1 MAAPVTDQIAK
12 LEAARHLV
20 LSDSTHYAAIVPG
33 ILPIIGA
40 QSHLEIRRWG
50 ADFLAEAFASPAL
63 SLQGKESLSVQV
75 LQTLK
80 ELLELPNEDT
90 GVLKSVIQAAASIY
104 GLFFRYIIN
113 NPLDSQTWERM
124 ASIKSNILK
133 RWDSAA
139 TGVRICC
146 IKFVQRV
153 VQVQTPGIIA
163 DPRVGAILPCLTPTL
178 DTLTCSK
185 QRPEQNEV
193 SLALVPRDHPL
204 IPPPNLEAEASGLLD
219 RLLNVFYEGSSDAVL
234 INATLNCLSILVRT
248 RGSIANKIVSTV
260 LSFNPLKLA
269 NTPMSPKSKVHIKSM
284 ERTTRAFLMNIYR
297 RNENGPFAARIKQ
310 HVDRLTQSRMDIFD
324 EGSRKRGAPVEPTD
338 GLDDAKRRRLG
349 AEVNTQKAIPPLPP
363 GPTSIAQLYTLTSE
377 EGLRS
382 FDVTQLPIDL
392 VVRIALPVLQRI
404 DQGLLSEAVNGVRSR
419 YIALGKSQQTQ
430 THGSTSLPVSSAL
443 DEEEDDYEPDF
454 EPTEDSEQILNKED
468 GLSALEVR
476 QEPKDLA
483 LGPFKL
489 PQPPPLTSEEAERL
503 GKGTIS
509 RVFSMMSVLEEPT
522 KAPKPGL
529 HRLAGSN
536 YDKEAWIT
544 VITRLATRASSGLQ
558 DAEDEV
564 KNEAE
569 QNGIIA
575 THKGH
580 SLADGIRET
589 LWKYI
594 IDDFR
599 IRIPIAI
606 AWLNEEWY
614 NDRVI
619 EMQSASS
626 NEQNGGSMSH
636 PQNYEK
642 WVLRVLDG
650 IVPYLDAKDKVL
662 IRFLSEIP
670 GVSEAVLERIKN
682 IARDPDRVTLAVNAI
697 HYLVLLRP
705 PVREMCLDSLEDM
718 WRNYDDAR
726 APTRKLLAK
735 WRPHVLEA
743 DTANTIKPDVKQ
755 ILMNTAPTPPGE
767 QSAPAKQEI
776 APSAIAAAS

>member
-20 LSDSTHYAAIVPG
+20 LSDSAHYAAIVPG

-104 GLFFRYIIN
+104 GLIFRYIIN
-113 NPLDSQTWERM
+113 NPLDSQTWDRM

-133 RWDSAA
+133 RWDSAT

-163 DPRVGAILPCLTPTL
+163 DPR
-178 DTLTCSK
+178 
-185 QRPEQNEV
+185 RPEQNEI

-234 INATLNCLSILVRT
+234 VNATLNCLSVLVRT

-284 ERTTRAFLMNIYR
+284 ERTTRAFLMNVYR

-310 HVDRLTQSRMDIFD
+310 HVDRLTQTRMDILD

-349 AEVNTQKAIPPLPP
+349 AEVNTQKSIPPLPP
-363 GPTSIAQLYTLTSE
+363 GPTSIAQLYTLTNE

-404 DQGLLSEAVNGVRSR
+404 DQGLLNEAVEGVRLR
-419 YIALGKSQQTQ
+419 YLALGKSQQTQ
-430 THGSTSLPVSSAL
+430 TQGPKTLPITSGL

-489 PQPPPLTSEEAERL
+489 PQPPPLTSEEAEKL

-558 DAEDEV
+558 DAEDEI

-569 QNGIIA
+569 QNGTIA

-589 LWKYI
+589 LWKYVI
-594 IDDFR
+594 EDFR

-614 NDRVI
+614 NDRMI
-619 EMQSASS
+619 EKQSASS
-626 NEQNGGSMSH
+626 NEQNGGLTSH

-642 WVLRVLDG
+642 WVLKLLDG

-670 GVSEAVLERIKN
+670 GISEAVLERIKN

-705 PVREMCLDSLEDM
+705 PVREMCLDTLEDM

-743 DTANTIKPDVKQ
+743 
-755 ILMNTAPTPPGE
+755 APTTISEPSPPDE
-767 QSAPAKQEI
+767 PSAPTKQ
-776 APSAIAAAS
+776 AMATSAVAAVG

>member
-1 MAAPVTDQIAK
+1 MTAPVTDQIAK

-20 LSDSTHYAAIVPG
+20 LSDSTHYAAIIPG

-104 GLFFRYIIN
+104 GLIFRYIIN

-163 DPRVGAILPCLTPTL
+163 DPR
-178 DTLTCSK
+178 
-185 QRPEQNEV
+185 RPEQNEI

-234 INATLNCLSILVRT
+234 VNATLNCLSILVRT
-248 RGSIANKIVSTV
+248 RGSIANKIVSTI
-260 LSFNPLKLA
+260 LSFNPSKLV
-269 NTPMSPKSKVHIKSM
+269 NTPMSPKAKVHIRSM

-310 HVDRLTQSRMDIFD
+310 HVDRLIQSRMDIFD
-324 EGSRKRGAPVEPTD
+324 EGSKKRSAPVEPTD

-349 AEVNTQKAIPPLPP
+349 AEVNTPKTIPPLPP

-404 DQGLLSEAVNGVRSR
+404 DQGLLNEAVNGVRSR
-419 YIALGKSQQTQ
+419 YLALSKSQPTQ
-430 THGSTSLPVSSAL
+430 THGQTSQAVPSTL

-454 EPTEDSEQILNKED
+454 EPTEDSEQIINKED

-489 PQPPPLTSEEAERL
+489 PQPPPLTSEEAEKL

-558 DAEDEV
+558 DTEDEV

-589 LWKYI
+589 LWKYV

-599 IRIPIAI
+599 VRIPIAI

-614 NDRVI
+614 NDRMI
-619 EMQSASS
+619 ESQSANS

-636 PQNYEK
+636 PQNYEN
-642 WVLRVLDG
+642 WVLKLLDG

-670 GVSEAVLERIKN
+670 GVSETVLERIKN

-705 PVREMCLDSLEDM
+705 PVREMCVDALEDL

-743 DTANTIKPDVKQ
+743 DTATTIPPDVKQ
-755 ILMNTAPTPPGE
+755 IPTRTTPTPPDE
-767 QSAPAKQEI
+767 SSAPTKREM
-776 APSAIAAAS
+776 APSAIAATG

>member
-104 GLFFRYIIN
+104 GLIVRYIIN
-113 NPLDSQTWERM
+113 NPHDSQTWERM

-163 DPRVGAILPCLTPTL
+163 DPR
-178 DTLTCSK
+178 
-185 QRPEQNEV
+185 RPEQNEI

-234 INATLNCLSILVRT
+234 VNATLNCLSILVRT
-248 RGSIANKIVSTV
+248 RGSIANKIVSTI
-260 LSFNPLKLA
+260 LSFNPLKVA

-284 ERTTRAFLMNIYR
+284 ERTTRAFLMNVYR

-324 EGSRKRGAPVEPTD
+324 EGSRKRGAPIEPTD

-349 AEVNTQKAIPPLPP
+349 ADVNTQKMIPPLPS

-404 DQGLLSEAVNGVRSR
+404 DQGLLDEAVNGVRSR
-419 YIALGKSQQTQ
+419 YVTLSRSQQTQ
-430 THGSTSLPVSSAL
+430 PQDLTAVPTTSTL

-454 EPTEDSEQILNKED
+454 EPTEDSEQILNKDD

-483 LGPFKL
+483 LGPFKF
-489 PQPPPLTSEEAERL
+489 PQPPPLTSEGAELL
-503 GKGTIS
+503 GKSTIS

-558 DAEDEV
+558 AAEDEV

-569 QNGIIA
+569 QNGLIA

-594 IDDFR
+594 IEDFR
-599 IRIPIAI
+599 VRIPIAI
-606 AWLNEEWY
+606 AWLSEEWY
-614 NDRVI
+614 NDRMI
-619 EMQSASS
+619 EKQSASS
-626 NEQNGGSMSH
+626 NEQNGGSPSH

-642 WVLRVLDG
+642 WVLKLLDG

-705 PVREMCLDSLEDM
+705 PVREMCLDTLEDM
-718 WRNYDDAR
+718 WRHYDDAR

-735 WRPHVLEA
+735 WRPHVLDA
-743 DTANTIKPDVKQ
+743 DTANTSQMDVKQ
-755 ILMNTAPTPPGE
+755 IPMSTAPTPTPTSAHSPPDE
-767 QSAPAKQEI
+767 QSAPTKQER
-776 APSAIAAAS
+776 APSAVTAAG